1 MVKKAVPKMMEIA
14 NNFLNQLDER
24 IAELYEKADP
34 DEQRVFKENLKKY
47 FSNKKPLNNQQPQKE
62 TEEKEKTPYQLY
74 LEEKNEREKLQE
86 TLQGKD
92 KEYQLGLINLNK
104 EIKSDYKEAIERR
117 QNTEEGVIVNS
128 LYEYLDKRAKEGEH
142 LKKQNLFH
150 I

>member
-1 MVKKAVPKMMEIA
+1 MNDEI
-14 NNFLNQLDER
+14 NNQ
-24 IAELYEKADP
+24 
-34 DEQRVFKENLKKY
+34 
-47 FSNKKPLNNQQPQKE
+47 KPVNNQQPQPGTEKE
-62 TEEKEKTPYQLY
+62 QEKTPYQLY

-104 EIKSDYKEAIERR
+104 EISALKGALKKKDDEIEITKAKYWSDKETDYKEAVERR
-117 QNTEEGVIVNS
+117 QNSEEGIIVNG

-142 LKKQNLFH
+142 LKKQNLFY